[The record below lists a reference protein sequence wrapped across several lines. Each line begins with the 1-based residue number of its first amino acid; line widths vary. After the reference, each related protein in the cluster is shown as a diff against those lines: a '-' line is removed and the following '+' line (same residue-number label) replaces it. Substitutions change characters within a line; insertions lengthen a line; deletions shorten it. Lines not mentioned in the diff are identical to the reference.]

1 MFLSNNRTEGSTT
14 VVKTVC
20 AIVFFVF
27 VFIYVFCYQD
37 DTIAYS
43 QHVLSGGVTV
53 YSRLIGGIIITVVL
67 GLLYFTM
74 SRLMSR
80 KPACIHALACFPSLY
95 LLAMIT
101 DFHPSRSLSPWG
113 WWAIAMPVVMAVWWA
128 LVYFLGELL
137 RYRCVEGHH
146 SEGFTLKTV
155 GFNLLLLCVMM
166 LGVGLLSNG
175 NDIMH
180 YRLRM
185 ERMLMHG
192 ELEDALE
199 VGKLSDQSDAN
210 LTMLRAYA
218 LARQGRLGD
227 ELFKYPV
234 IGTSESLVP
243 HPQGAELLMLSPDSV
258 YTMLGAIPRKGMTT
272 REYLKAIVKS
282 GQATPLV
289 NEYLLCGLLID
300 RDLDGFVRLLI
311 KTHKIDDSL
320 PLHYREAL
328 ILYSHRR
335 SNPLV
340 VYKNTVMDTDYDDM
354 QRLEAEAKTPEER
367 RLNVFKQF
375 YGTYWQYYDYSANTS
390 RNSAEAGANN

>member
-113 WWAIAMPVVMAVWWA
+113 WWAIAMPVVMAVWRA

-146 SEGFTLKTV
+146 SEGFTMKTV
-155 GFNLLLLCVMM
+155 GFNLLLLCMMM

-192 ELEDALE
+192 EPEDALE

-243 HPQGAELLMLSPDSV
+243 HPQGAEMLMLSPDSV

-272 REYLKAIVKS
+272 REYLKAIAKS

-390 RNSAEAGANN
+390 RNSAVAGANN